1 MALPAAG
8 PLANAPQTNTG
19 TMKTV
24 LILRG
29 DGIGPEVT
37 EQGVKVLRV
46 MAAEAAIEVE
56 VEEALIGAAALDAAG
71 VALPEQTLAR
81 AGAADAILF
90 GAVGD
95 PRYDRADFYL
105 QPGKG
110 LLRLRR
116 ELELY
121 ANLRPVKAFSAA
133 LQASPLK
140 AERIEGVDLM
150 IVREL
155 TGGIYFGEPRGIKEE
170 AGERYALNTM
180 IYTEREVERIVRFAF
195 ELARKRRRK
204 LTSVDKGNALEVGRF
219 WRDTAARIAQEYAD
233 VETHHLYVDNAAMQ
247 IIREPAQ
254 FDTLVMGNMF
264 GDILSDAA
272 ANIVGS
278 LGMLPSASIG
288 RHHALYEP
296 CHGSAPDI
304 AGRDIA
310 NPIASILSV
319 GMLFGYSFDRP
330 EIEETV
336 HRAVNDVLAR
346 YRTADIMEA
355 GKTQV
360 GCTQMGDL
368 IAERL
373 QRAG

>member
-1 MALPAAG
+1 M
-8 PLANAPQTNTG
+8 
-19 TMKTV
+19 
-24 LILRG
+24 
-29 DGIGPEVT
+29 
-37 EQGVKVLRV
+37 
-46 MAAEAAIEVE
+46 
-56 VEEALIGAAALDAAG
+56 
-71 VALPEQTLAR
+71 
-81 AGAADAILF
+81 
-90 GAVGD
+90 
-95 PRYDRADFYL
+95 
-105 QPGKG
+105 
-110 LLRLRR
+110 
-116 ELELY
+116 
-121 ANLRPVKAFSAA
+121 
-133 LQASPLK
+133 
-140 AERIEGVDLM
+140 
-150 IVREL
+150 
-155 TGGIYFGEPRGIKEE
+155 
-170 AGERYALNTM
+170 
-180 IYTEREVERIVRFAF
+180 
-195 ELARKRRRK
+195 
-204 LTSVDKGNALEVGRF
+204 DKGNALEVGRF
-219 WRDTAARIAQEYAD
+219 WRDTAARIAREYAD

-272 ANIVGS
+272 ANLVGS

-330 EIEETV
+330 EVEATV